1 MMTMT
6 GKYMVGFNNL
16 VPVKGKK
23 NSTGLMKRGSHSVNV
38 PGPHRALTGSTCPMW
53 HLSYARCAQHSSGLK
68 YVAEGGFP
76 SISESTSHENYS
88 SYKDV
93 QELLQ

>member
-23 NSTGLMKRGSHSVNV
+23 KSTGLMKRGRHSVDV
-38 PGPHRALTGSTCPMW
+38 P
-53 HLSYARCAQHSSGLK
+53 
-68 YVAEGGFP
+68 
-76 SISESTSHENYS
+76 
-88 SYKDV
+88 
-93 QELLQ
+93 